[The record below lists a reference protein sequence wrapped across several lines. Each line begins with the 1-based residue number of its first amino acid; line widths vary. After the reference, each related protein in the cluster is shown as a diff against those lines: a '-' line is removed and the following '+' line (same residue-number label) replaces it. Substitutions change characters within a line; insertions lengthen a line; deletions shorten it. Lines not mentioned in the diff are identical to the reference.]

1 MGNILIE
8 KNNKFKKML
17 QKNYKNITILQKHYK
32 FIQILTF
39 LFCSVIFMIK
49 QMTGEKSNEKI

>member
-1 MGNILIE
+1 
-8 KNNKFKKML
+8 ML
-17 QKNYKNITILQKHYK
+17 QKNYKSVTILQKYYK

-49 QMTGEKSNEKI
+49 QMKGEKSNEKI